1 MTNVFSKVEAEIA
14 RREQQERV
22 PLSRFFLIEDRERSH
37 VHYCDDIDMNYNA
50 ELLLWEF
57 QS

>member
-37 VHYCDDIDMNYNA
+37 VHNCDDIDMNYNA
-50 ELLLWEF
+50 ELHLWEF

>member
-1 MTNVFSKVEAEIA
+1 MTIFFSKVEAEIA

-22 PLSRFFLIEDRERSH
+22 PLSRFLIEDRKRSH
-37 VHYCDDIDMNYNA
+37 VNNCEDIDMNYNV
-50 ELLLWEF
+50 ELLLCEF

>member
-1 MTNVFSKVEAEIA
+1 MTIFFSKVEAEIA

-37 VHYCDDIDMNYNA
+37 VNNCEEIDINNNV
-50 ELLLWEF
+50 ELHLWEF